1 MNTEAIGAW
10 AGLLW
15 NALNETEAALDKKQ
29 IKAATKLKDKEIYAA
44 MGWLARENKLT
55 FTETED
61 GKDVLVA
68 LVK

>member
-29 IKAATKLKDKEIYAA
+29 IKAATKLKDKEIHAA

-55 FTETED
+55 FPETED
-61 GKDVLVA
+61 CKDVLVA